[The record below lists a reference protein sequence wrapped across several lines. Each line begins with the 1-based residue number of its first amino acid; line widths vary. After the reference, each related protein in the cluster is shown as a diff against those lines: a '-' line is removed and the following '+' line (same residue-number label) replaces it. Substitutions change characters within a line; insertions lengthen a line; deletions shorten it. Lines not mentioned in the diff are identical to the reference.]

1 MKSLNLLILFFLCFS
16 TICQAQIA
24 ETPVGKMVS
33 IIEDKVYLSFDKPFY
48 TTGETM
54 YFKAFLANATT
65 HVPDSAQT
73 VLYVDVIEIATK
85 RTIVQQKLKI
95 QDGYASSSFLT
106 EGVAGTV
113 FVHAYTRW
121 MSNLAADYH
130 FNKSIQIFA
139 PKDAGALVIAPKT
152 EDKMPKKKI
161 GAKPDIAGNNNDA
174 VRSAGQQKDDNASS
188 KSNLKKVK
196 SLQFFPESGNILAK
210 FANRVAFKA
219 TNELG
224 KGIAVHGIIKNEK
237 GFLVQNGIYG
247 QTRAYIAR
255 SYQSNTRFEPPANA
269 DWR

>member
-1 MKSLNLLILFFLCFS
+1 
-16 TICQAQIA
+16 
-24 ETPVGKMVS
+24 
-33 IIEDKVYLSFDKPFY
+33 
-48 TTGETM
+48 
-54 YFKAFLANATT
+54 
-65 HVPDSAQT
+65 
-73 VLYVDVIEIATK
+73 
-85 RTIVQQKLKI
+85 
-95 QDGYASSSFLT
+95 
-106 EGVAGTV
+106 
-113 FVHAYTRW
+113 

-237 GFLVQNGIYG
+237 GDSVQEFSDTFLGMGRFNLVVEKAEKFTAEVQNDDGTTTAFPLPDVQVKG
-247 QTRAYIAR
+247 AAMVVEQKQDT
-255 SYQSNTRFEPPANA
+255 A
-269 DWR
+269 DVNIVFYVN